1 MRQHHWKYIEM
12 NNTIS
17 TPCTSHTQ
25 KVLHVE
31 SGAELLKLIKSD
43 AQLAQADVIR
53 LVEKAN
59 GFYAAIPFLDLLDAS
74 MLIKQGKQGKQ
85 CHLMF
90 TGRAKLS
97 YTFEAAQLKNLNQ
110 VLEFLSYS
118 LQDIT
123 IKAMNNQ
130 TAEAYANI
138 IVLGELTV
146 AGEHQ
151 NFPLTSSA
159 LRRKVITEQ
168 LDFLPFAMFN
178 VAQRNPLDG
187 SYQNLIKWNSGMSF
201 EQQAASPLGTL
212 DLIMLEYSETT
223 LQAVLRQRHW
233 EGFVFYDSSSSFIP
247 SKRTSRV
254 VALKFPVFIPAQVTS
269 FAYNYTT
276 RGRIITQVTCCTAE
290 TALPDGTT
298 LPSKRVILGSGI
310 DDLMRS
316 KLEAGFRVD
325 LLIKCEHVNR
335 DGNLIKPVIAS
346 KTYIDEAKASGQ

>member
-1 MRQHHWKYIEM
+1 M

-17 TPCTSHTQ
+17 TPCTTHTQ

-31 SGAELLKLIKSD
+31 SGDELLKLIKSD
-43 AQLAQADVIR
+43 SQLAQADVIR

-59 GFYAAIPFLDLLDAS
+59 GFYAAIPLADLLDAATS
-74 MLIKQGKQGKQ
+74 IKLQQSPKK
-85 CHLMF
+85 LTF

-97 YTFEAAQLKNLNQ
+97 YIFEAAQLKNLNQ

-123 IKAMNNQ
+123 NSY
-130 TAEAYANI
+130 EGI

-178 VAQRNPLDG
+178 AARRNPLDG

-223 LQAVLRQRHW
+223 LRAVLRQRNW

-254 VALKFPVFIPAQVTS
+254 AALKFPVFIPAQVTS

-290 TALPDGTT
+290 TVLPDGTT

-316 KLEAGFRVD
+316 KLEAGFRVE

-346 KTYIDEAKASGQ
+346 KTYLAEAKASGYE

>member
-1 MRQHHWKYIEM
+1 M
-12 NNTIS
+12 
-17 TPCTSHTQ
+17 
-25 KVLHVE
+25 
-31 SGAELLKLIKSD
+31 LL
-43 AQLAQADVIR
+43 
-53 LVEKAN
+53 
-59 GFYAAIPFLDLLDAS
+59 
-74 MLIKQGKQGKQ
+74 KQGKQ
-85 CHLMF
+85 CRLNF
-90 TGRAKLS
+90 AGRAKLS

-123 IKAMNNQ
+123 IKAMDSTGTSNSNNSY
-130 TAEAYANI
+130 EGI

-159 LRRKVITEQ
+159 LRRKVITAQ

-178 VAQRNPLDG
+178 AARRNPLDG

-223 LQAVLRQRHW
+223 LRAVLCQRHW

-254 VALKFPVFIPAQVTS
+254 AALKFPVFIPAQVTS

-290 TALPDGTT
+290 TVLLDGTT

-335 DGNLIKPVIAS
+335 DGNLIKPVITS
-346 KTYIDEAKASGQ
+346 KTYIDETKASGQ

>member
-1 MRQHHWKYIEM
+1 M
-12 NNTIS
+12 NNI
-17 TPCTSHTQ
+17 TPCVTHTQ

-43 AQLAQADVIR
+43 PQLAQADVIR

-59 GFYAAIPFLDLLDAS
+59 GFYAAIPLDDLLDAS
-74 MLIKQGKQGKQ
+74 TSIKLQREAKK
-85 CHLMF
+85 LTF
-90 TGRAKLS
+90 AGRAKLS
-97 YTFEAAQLKNLNQ
+97 YTFEADQLKNLNQ

-123 IKAMNNQ
+123 IKAMNSG
-130 TAEAYANI
+130 AAGAYSDI

-168 LDFLPFAMFN
+168 IDFLPFAMFN
-178 VAQRNPLDG
+178 ATRRNPLDG

-223 LQAVLRQRHW
+223 LRTVLRQRHW

-290 TALPDGTT
+290 TVLPDGTK
-298 LPSKRVILGSGI
+298 LPPKRVILGSGI

-316 KLEAGFRVD
+316 KLEAGFRVE

-346 KTYIDEAKASGQ
+346 KTYLAEAKASDYE

>member
-1 MRQHHWKYIEM
+1 M
-12 NNTIS
+12 NNIIS

-25 KVLHVE
+25 KVIHVE
-31 SGAELLKLIKSD
+31 TGAELLKLIKSD
-43 AQLAQADVIR
+43 SQLAQADVIR

-59 GFYAAIPFLDLLDAS
+59 GFYAAIPFRDLLDAS
-74 MLIKQGKQGKQ
+74 MLIKQGNKCQLK
-85 CHLMF
+85 F

-97 YTFEAAQLKNLNQ
+97 YIFEAAQLKNLNQ

-118 LQDIT
+118 LQDLT
-123 IKAMNNQ
+123 IKAMNFGIPN
-130 TAEAYANI
+130 AYAGL

-168 LDFLPFAMFN
+168 LDFLPFTMFN
-178 VAQRNPLDG
+178 SEKRNPLDG

-223 LQAVLRQRHW
+223 LRSILRQRRW
-233 EGFVFYDSSSSFIP
+233 EGFVFYNSSSSFIP

-254 VALKFPVFIPAQVTS
+254 AALKFPVFIPAQVTS

-290 TALPDGTT
+290 TVLPDGTT

-346 KTYIDEAKASGQ
+346 KTYLAEQSA

>member
-1 MRQHHWKYIEM
+1 M
-12 NNTIS
+12 NNI
-17 TPCTSHTQ
+17 TPCATHTQ

-43 AQLAQADVIR
+43 SQLAQADVIR

-59 GFYAAIPFLDLLDAS
+59 GFYAAIPLADLLEAS
-74 MLIKQGKQGKQ
+74 TAIKLQQTPKKL
-85 CHLMF
+85 CF
-90 TGRAKLS
+90 AGRAKLS
-97 YTFEAAQLKNLNQ
+97 YIFEAAQLKNLNQ

-130 TAEAYANI
+130 TAGAYANI

-159 LRRKVITEQ
+159 LRRKVITAQ

-178 VAQRNPLDG
+178 ATRRNPLDG

-223 LQAVLRQRHW
+223 LRAVLRQRHW
-233 EGFVFYDSSSSFIP
+233 EGFVYYDSSSSFVP

-254 VALKFPVFIPAQVTS
+254 AALKFPVFIPAQVTS

-290 TALPDGTT
+290 TVLSDGTT

-346 KTYIDEAKASGQ
+346 KTYIDETKASGQ

>member
-1 MRQHHWKYIEM
+1 M
-12 NNTIS
+12 NNI
-17 TPCTSHTQ
+17 TPCATHTQ

-43 AQLAQADVIR
+43 SQLAQADVIR

-59 GFYAAIPFLDLLDAS
+59 GFYAAIPLADLLDAS
-74 MLIKQGKQGKQ
+74 TSIKK
-85 CHLMF
+85 LTF
-90 TGRAKLS
+90 AGRAKLS
-97 YTFEAAQLKNLNQ
+97 YTFEADQLKNLNQ

-123 IKAMNNQ
+123 NSY
-130 TAEAYANI
+130 EGI

-178 VAQRNPLDG
+178 AAQRNPLDG

-223 LQAVLRQRHW
+223 LRTVLRQRHW

-290 TALPDGTT
+290 TVLPDGTT

-316 KLEAGFRVD
+316 KLEAGFRVE

-346 KTYIDEAKASGQ
+346 KTYIDETKASGQ

>member
-1 MRQHHWKYIEM
+1 M
-12 NNTIS
+12 NNI

-43 AQLAQADVIR
+43 SQLAQADVIR

-59 GFYAAIPFLDLLDAS
+59 GFYAAIPFRDLLDAS
-74 MLIKQGKQGKQ
+74 MLIKQGKQ

-90 TGRAKLS
+90 AGRAKLS

-123 IKAMNNQ
+123 IKAMNSTGTSNSNNSY
-130 TAEAYANI
+130 EGI

-178 VAQRNPLDG
+178 AAQRNPLDG

-201 EQQAASPLGTL
+201 EQQATSPLGTV

-223 LQAVLRQRHW
+223 LRSVLRQRHW
-233 EGFVFYDSSSSFIP
+233 EGFVLYDSSSSFIP

-290 TALPDGTT
+290 TVLPDGTT

-335 DGNLIKPVIAS
+335 DGNLIKPVISS
-346 KTYIDEAKASGQ
+346 KTYIDEAKASGYE

>member
-1 MRQHHWKYIEM
+1 M
-12 NNTIS
+12 NNI
-17 TPCTSHTQ
+17 TPCATHTQ

-31 SGAELLKLIKSD
+31 SAAELLKLIKSD
-43 AQLAQADVIR
+43 SQLAQADVIR

-59 GFYAAIPFLDLLDAS
+59 GFYAAIPLADLLDAS
-74 MLIKQGKQGKQ
+74 TSIKLQQKPKKL
-85 CHLMF
+85 CF
-90 TGRAKLS
+90 AGRAKLS

-123 IKAMNNQ
+123 IKAMNATGTSNSNNNY
-130 TAEAYANI
+130 EGI

-178 VAQRNPLDG
+178 AARRNPLDG

-223 LQAVLRQRHW
+223 LCVVLRQRHW

-254 VALKFPVFIPAQVTS
+254 AALKFPVFIPAQVTS

-290 TALPDGTT
+290 IVLPDGTT

-316 KLEAGFRVD
+316 KLEAGFRVE

-346 KTYIDEAKASGQ
+346 KTYLVEAKASGQ

>member
-1 MRQHHWKYIEM
+1 M
-12 NNTIS
+12 NNTIQ
-17 TPCTSHTQ
+17 HTQ

-43 AQLAQADVIR
+43 SQLAQADVIR

-59 GFYAAIPFLDLLDAS
+59 GFYAAIPLANLLEAS
-74 MLIKQGKQGKQ
+74 TAIKLQQTPKKL
-85 CHLMF
+85 CF
-90 TGRAKLS
+90 AGRAKLS

-110 VLEFLSYS
+110 VLEFLSHS

-130 TAEAYANI
+130 TAGAYANI

-159 LRRKVITEQ
+159 LRRKVITAQ

-187 SYQNLIKWNSGMSF
+187 SYQNLIKWNAGMSF
-201 EQQAASPLGTL
+201 EQQAASPLGSL

-223 LQAVLRQRHW
+223 LRAVLRQRNW

-254 VALKFPVFIPAQVTS
+254 AALKFPVFIPAQVTS

-290 TALPDGTT
+290 TVLLDGTT

>member
-1 MRQHHWKYIEM
+1 M

-17 TPCTSHTQ
+17 TPCTTHTQ

-43 AQLAQADVIR
+43 SQLAQADVIR

-59 GFYAAIPFLDLLDAS
+59 GFYAAISLADLLDAATS
-74 MLIKQGKQGKQ
+74 IKLQQSPKKL
-85 CHLMF
+85 CF
-90 TGRAKLS
+90 AGRAKLS
-97 YTFEAAQLKNLNQ
+97 YIFEAAQLKNLNQ

-123 IKAMNNQ
+123 IKAMN
-130 TAEAYANI
+130 ANTYEGI

-178 VAQRNPLDG
+178 AARRNSLDG

-223 LQAVLRQRHW
+223 LRAVLRQRNW

-254 VALKFPVFIPAQVTS
+254 AALKFPVFIPAQVTS

-290 TALPDGTT
+290 TVLPDGTT

-335 DGNLIKPVIAS
+335 DGNLIKPVITS
-346 KTYIDEAKASGQ
+346 KTYLAEAKASGYE

>member
-1 MRQHHWKYIEM
+1 M

-17 TPCTSHTQ
+17 TPCTKHTQ
-25 KVLHVE
+25 KVIHVE

-43 AQLAQADVIR
+43 SQLAQSDVIR

-59 GFYAAIPFLDLLDAS
+59 GFYAAIPLADLLEAS
-74 MLIKQGKQGKQ
+74 TAIKLQQTPKKL
-85 CHLMF
+85 CF
-90 TGRAKLS
+90 AGRAKLS
-97 YTFEAAQLKNLNQ
+97 YIFEAAQLKNLNQ

-118 LQDIT
+118 LQDII

-130 TAEAYANI
+130 TAGAYANI

-178 VAQRNPLDG
+178 ATRRNPLDG

-223 LQAVLRQRHW
+223 LRAVLRQRHW

-254 VALKFPVFIPAQVTS
+254 AALKFPVFIPAQVIS
-269 FAYNYTT
+269 FAYNYTV

-290 TALPDGTT
+290 TVLLDGTT

-325 LLIKCEHVNR
+325 LLIKCEHVNQ

-346 KTYIDEAKASGQ
+346 KTYINETKASGYE

>member
-1 MRQHHWKYIEM
+1 M
-12 NNTIS
+12 NNTI
-17 TPCTSHTQ
+17 PCTKHTQ
-25 KVLHVE
+25 KVIHVE
-31 SGAELLKLIKSD
+31 TGAELLKLIKSD
-43 AQLAQADVIR
+43 SQLAQADVIR

-59 GFYAAIPFLDLLDAS
+59 GFYAAIAFRDLLDAS
-74 MLIKQGKQGKQ
+74 MLIKQGKQ
-85 CHLMF
+85 CHLIF

-97 YTFEAAQLKNLNQ
+97 YIFEAAQLKNLNQ

-118 LQDIT
+118 LQDLT
-123 IKAMNNQ
+123 IN
-130 TAEAYANI
+130 AYADL

-168 LDFLPFAMFN
+168 LDFLPFTLFN
-178 VAQRNPLDG
+178 SAKRNSLDG

-212 DLIMLEYSETT
+212 DLIMSEYNETT
-223 LQAVLRQRHW
+223 LRTVLHQRRW
-233 EGFVFYDSSSSFIP
+233 EGFVFYNSSSSFIP

-254 VALKFPVFIPAQVTS
+254 AALKFPVFIPAQVTS

-290 TALPDGTT
+290 TVLPDGTT

-346 KTYIDEAKASGQ
+346 KTYIATQATKASGTNSDASA

>member
-1 MRQHHWKYIEM
+1 M
-12 NNTIS
+12 NNI
-17 TPCTSHTQ
+17 TPCATHTQ

-43 AQLAQADVIR
+43 SQLAQADVIR

-59 GFYAAIPFLDLLDAS
+59 GFYAAIPLANLLDTS
-74 MLIKQGKQGKQ
+74 MLLKQGKQ
-85 CHLMF
+85 CQLNF

-97 YTFEAAQLKNLNQ
+97 HTFEAAQLKNLNQ

-123 IKAMNNQ
+123 IKAMN
-130 TAEAYANI
+130 ANSYEGI

-178 VAQRNPLDG
+178 AARRNPLDG

-223 LQAVLRQRHW
+223 LRTVLRQRHW

-254 VALKFPVFIPAQVTS
+254 AALKFPVFIPAQVTS

-290 TALPDGTT
+290 TVLPDGTT

-316 KLEAGFRVD
+316 KLEAGFRVG

-346 KTYIDEAKASGQ
+346 KTYLAEAKASGYE

>member
-1 MRQHHWKYIEM
+1 M

-17 TPCTSHTQ
+17 TPCATHTQ

-43 AQLAQADVIR
+43 PQLAQADVIR

-59 GFYAAIPFLDLLDAS
+59 GFYAAIPLDDLLDAS
-74 MLIKQGKQGKQ
+74 TSIKLQREAKK
-85 CHLMF
+85 LTF
-90 TGRAKLS
+90 AGRAKLS
-97 YTFEAAQLKNLNQ
+97 YTFEADQLKNLNQ

-123 IKAMNNQ
+123 IKAMNSD
-130 TAEAYANI
+130 I

-178 VAQRNPLDG
+178 TAQRNPLDG

-201 EQQAASPLGTL
+201 EQQATSPLGTL

-223 LQAVLRQRHW
+223 LRTVLRQRHW

-254 VALKFPVFIPAQVTS
+254 AALKFPVFIPAQVTS

-290 TALPDGTT
+290 TVLPDGTK
-298 LPSKRVILGSGI
+298 LPPKRVILGSGI

-316 KLEAGFRVD
+316 KLEAGFRVE

-346 KTYIDEAKASGQ
+346 KTYSAEANESRPATK

>member
-1 MRQHHWKYIEM
+1 M

-17 TPCTSHTQ
+17 TPCATHTQ

-43 AQLAQADVIR
+43 SQLAQADVIR

-59 GFYAAIPFLDLLDAS
+59 GFYAAIPLADLLDAS
-74 MLIKQGKQGKQ
+74 TSIKLQQSPKQ
-85 CHLMF
+85 LTF
-90 TGRAKLS
+90 AGRAKLS
-97 YTFEAAQLKNLNQ
+97 YIFEAAQLKNLNQ

-123 IKAMNNQ
+123 IKAMNTN
-130 TAEAYANI
+130 

-178 VAQRNPLDG
+178 AAQRNPLDG

-223 LQAVLRQRHW
+223 LRTVLRQRRW

-290 TALPDGTT
+290 TVLPDGTK
-298 LPSKRVILGSGI
+298 LPPKRVILGSGI

-316 KLEAGFRVD
+316 KLEAGFRVE

-346 KTYIDEAKASGQ
+346 KLAHSK

>member
-1 MRQHHWKYIEM
+1 M

-17 TPCTSHTQ
+17 TPCATHTQ

-43 AQLAQADVIR
+43 PQLAQADVIR

-59 GFYAAIPFLDLLDAS
+59 GFYAAIPLADLLDAS
-74 MLIKQGKQGKQ
+74 ASIKLQREAKK
-85 CHLMF
+85 LTF
-90 TGRAKLS
+90 AGRAKLS
-97 YTFEAAQLKNLNQ
+97 YTFEADQLKNLNQ

-123 IKAMNNQ
+123 IKAMNSG
-130 TAEAYANI
+130 AAGAYSDI
-138 IVLGELTV
+138 IILGELTV

-168 LDFLPFAMFN
+168 LDFLPFTMFN
-178 VAQRNPLDG
+178 VARRNPLDG

-223 LQAVLRQRHW
+223 LRAVLRQRRW

-254 VALKFPVFIPAQVTS
+254 AALKFPVFIPAQVTS

-290 TALPDGTT
+290 TVLPDGTK
-298 LPSKRVILGSGI
+298 LPPKRVILGSGI

-316 KLEAGFRVD
+316 KLEAGFRVE

-346 KTYIDEAKASGQ
+346 KTYLAEAKASGQ

>member
-1 MRQHHWKYIEM
+1 M

-17 TPCTSHTQ
+17 TPCTKHTQ

-31 SGAELLKLIKSD
+31 SGAELLNLIKSD
-43 AQLAQADVIR
+43 PQLAQADVIL

-59 GFYAAIPFLDLLDAS
+59 GFYAAIPLTDLLDAS
-74 MLIKQGKQGKQ
+74 MLIKQGKKCQIK
-85 CHLMF
+85 F

-97 YTFEAAQLKNLNQ
+97 YIFEAAQLKNLNQ
-110 VLEFLSYS
+110 VLEFLNYS

-123 IKAMNNQ
+123 IKAMNSTGTSNSNNSY
-130 TAEAYANI
+130 EGI

-159 LRRKVITEQ
+159 LRRKVITKQ

-178 VAQRNPLDG
+178 TARRNPLDG

-201 EQQAASPLGTL
+201 EQQAASPLGTV

-223 LQAVLRQRHW
+223 LRTVLRQRHW

-290 TALPDGTT
+290 TVLPDGTT

-316 KLEAGFRVD
+316 KLEAGFRVE

-346 KTYIDEAKASGQ
+346 KTYLDEAKASGQ

>member
-1 MRQHHWKYIEM
+1 M
-12 NNTIS
+12 NNI
-17 TPCTSHTQ
+17 TPCATHTQ

-43 AQLAQADVIR
+43 SQLAQADVIR

-59 GFYAAIPFLDLLDAS
+59 GFYAAIPLADLLES
-74 MLIKQGKQGKQ
+74 PKQ
-85 CHLMF
+85 LTF
-90 TGRAKLS
+90 AGRAKLS
-97 YTFEAAQLKNLNQ
+97 YIFEAAQLKNLNQ

-123 IKAMNNQ
+123 NSY
-130 TAEAYANI
+130 EGI

-178 VAQRNPLDG
+178 AAQRNPLDG

-223 LQAVLRQRHW
+223 LRTVLRQRRW

-290 TALPDGTT
+290 TVLPDGTK
-298 LPSKRVILGSGI
+298 LPPKRVILGSGI

-316 KLEAGFRVD
+316 KLEAGFRVE

-346 KTYIDEAKASGQ
+346 KTYLAEAKASDPVTIHSIHKLKGQLR

>member
-1 MRQHHWKYIEM
+1 M
-12 NNTIS
+12 NNT
-17 TPCTSHTQ
+17 THTQ

-31 SGAELLKLIKSD
+31 SGGELLKLIKSD
-43 AQLAQADVIR
+43 SQLAQADVIR

-59 GFYAAIPFLDLLDAS
+59 GFYAAIPLADLLDAATS
-74 MLIKQGKQGKQ
+74 IKLQQSPKK
-85 CHLMF
+85 LTF

-97 YTFEAAQLKNLNQ
+97 YIFEAAQLKNLNQ

-123 IKAMNNQ
+123 NSY
-130 TAEAYANI
+130 EGI

-178 VAQRNPLDG
+178 AARRNPLDG

-223 LQAVLRQRHW
+223 LRAVLRQRNW

-254 VALKFPVFIPAQVTS
+254 AALKFPVFIPAQVTS

-316 KLEAGFRVD
+316 KLEAGFRVE

-346 KTYIDEAKASGQ
+346 KTYLAEAKASGYE

>member
-1 MRQHHWKYIEM
+1 M

-31 SGAELLKLIKSD
+31 SAAELLKLIKSD
-43 AQLAQADVIR
+43 SQLAQADVIR

-59 GFYAAIPFLDLLDAS
+59 GFYAAIPLANLLEAS
-74 MLIKQGKQGKQ
+74 TAIKLQQTPKKL
-85 CHLMF
+85 CF
-90 TGRAKLS
+90 AGRAKLS
-97 YTFEAAQLKNLNQ
+97 YTFEATQLKNLNQ

-123 IKAMNNQ
+123 IKAMNTNSY
-130 TAEAYANI
+130 EGI

-187 SYQNLIKWNSGMSF
+187 SYQNLIKF
-201 EQQAASPLGTL
+201 
-212 DLIMLEYSETT
+212 
-223 LQAVLRQRHW
+223 
-233 EGFVFYDSSSSFIP
+233 
-247 SKRTSRV
+247 
-254 VALKFPVFIPAQVTS
+254 
-269 FAYNYTT
+269 
-276 RGRIITQVTCCTAE
+276 
-290 TALPDGTT
+290 
-298 LPSKRVILGSGI
+298 
-310 DDLMRS
+310 
-316 KLEAGFRVD
+316 
-325 LLIKCEHVNR
+325 
-335 DGNLIKPVIAS
+335 
-346 KTYIDEAKASGQ
+346 

>member
-1 MRQHHWKYIEM
+1 M
-12 NNTIS
+12 NNT
-17 TPCTSHTQ
+17 THTQ

-43 AQLAQADVIR
+43 SQLAQADVIR

-59 GFYAAIPFLDLLDAS
+59 GFYAAIPLADLLDAS
-74 MLIKQGKQGKQ
+74 TSIKKL
-85 CHLMF
+85 CF

-97 YTFEAAQLKNLNQ
+97 YIFEAAQLKNLNQ

-118 LQDIT
+118 LQDSY
-123 IKAMNNQ
+123 
-130 TAEAYANI
+130 EGI

-178 VAQRNPLDG
+178 AARRNPLDG
-187 SYQNLIKWNSGMSF
+187 SFQNLIKWNSGMSF

-223 LQAVLRQRHW
+223 LRAVLRQRNW

-254 VALKFPVFIPAQVTS
+254 AALKFPVFIPAQVTS

-290 TALPDGTT
+290 TVLPDGTT

-316 KLEAGFRVD
+316 KLEAGFRVE
-325 LLIKCEHVNR
+325 LLIKCEQVNR

-346 KTYIDEAKASGQ
+346 KTYLAEAKASGYE

>member
-1 MRQHHWKYIEM
+1 M
-12 NNTIS
+12 NNI
-17 TPCTSHTQ
+17 TPCATHTQ

-43 AQLAQADVIR
+43 SQLAQADVIR

-59 GFYAAIPFLDLLDAS
+59 GFYAAIPLADLLDAP
-74 MLIKQGKQGKQ
+74 KQ
-85 CHLMF
+85 LTF
-90 TGRAKLS
+90 AGRAKLS
-97 YTFEAAQLKNLNQ
+97 YIFEAAQLKNLNQ

-123 IKAMNNQ
+123 NSY
-130 TAEAYANI
+130 EDI

-178 VAQRNPLDG
+178 AARRNPLDG

-223 LQAVLRQRHW
+223 LRAVLRQRHW

-269 FAYNYTT
+269 FSYNYTT

-290 TALPDGTT
+290 TVLPDGTK
-298 LPSKRVILGSGI
+298 LPPKRVILGSGI

-316 KLEAGFRVD
+316 KLEAGFRVE

-346 KTYIDEAKASGQ
+346 KTYIDASA

>member
-1 MRQHHWKYIEM
+1 M
-12 NNTIS
+12 NNI
-17 TPCTSHTQ
+17 TPCATHTQ

-31 SGAELLKLIKSD
+31 SAAELLKLIKSD
-43 AQLAQADVIR
+43 SQLAQADVIR

-59 GFYAAIPFLDLLDAS
+59 GFYAAIPLADLLDS
-74 MLIKQGKQGKQ
+74 STSIKKL
-85 CHLMF
+85 CF
-90 TGRAKLS
+90 AGRAKLS

-123 IKAMNNQ
+123 IKAMNATGTSNSNNNY
-130 TAEAYANI
+130 EGI

-178 VAQRNPLDG
+178 AAQRNPLDG
-187 SYQNLIKWNSGMSF
+187 SNKNLIKWNSGMSF

-223 LQAVLRQRHW
+223 LRAVLRQRHW

-254 VALKFPVFIPAQVTS
+254 AALKFPVFIPAQVTS

-290 TALPDGTT
+290 TVLPDGTT

-316 KLEAGFRVD
+316 KLEAGFRVE

-346 KTYIDEAKASGQ
+346 KTYLVESKASGHSK

>member
-1 MRQHHWKYIEM
+1 M

-17 TPCTSHTQ
+17 TPCATHTQ

-43 AQLAQADVIR
+43 PQLAQADVIR

-59 GFYAAIPFLDLLDAS
+59 GFYAAIPLADLLDAEAKK
-74 MLIKQGKQGKQ
+74 LT
-85 CHLMF
+85 F
-90 TGRAKLS
+90 AGRAKLS
-97 YTFEAAQLKNLNQ
+97 YTFEADQLKNLNQ

-123 IKAMNNQ
+123 IKAMNSG
-130 TAEAYANI
+130 ADI

-168 LDFLPFAMFN
+168 LDFLPFTMFN
-178 VAQRNPLDG
+178 VARRNPLDG

-223 LQAVLRQRHW
+223 LRAVLRQRRW

-254 VALKFPVFIPAQVTS
+254 AALKFPVFIPAQVTS

-290 TALPDGTT
+290 TVLPDGTK
-298 LPSKRVILGSGI
+298 LPPKRVILGSGI

-316 KLEAGFRVD
+316 KLEAGFRVE

-346 KTYIDEAKASGQ
+346 KWATNNDASA

>member
-1 MRQHHWKYIEM
+1 M
-12 NNTIS
+12 NNI
-17 TPCTSHTQ
+17 TPCATHTQ

-43 AQLAQADVIR
+43 PQLAQADVIR

-59 GFYAAIPFLDLLDAS
+59 GFYAAIPLDDLLDAS
-74 MLIKQGKQGKQ
+74 TSIKLQREAKK
-85 CHLMF
+85 LTF
-90 TGRAKLS
+90 AGRAKLS

-110 VLEFLSYS
+110 VLEFLSYP

-123 IKAMNNQ
+123 IKAMNSG
-130 TAEAYANI
+130 AAGAYSDI

-178 VAQRNPLDG
+178 ETRRNPLDG

-223 LQAVLRQRHW
+223 LRAVLRQRHW

-254 VALKFPVFIPAQVTS
+254 AALKFPVFIPAQVTS
-269 FAYNYTT
+269 FAYNYTA

-290 TALPDGTT
+290 TVLLDGTT

-325 LLIKCEHVNR
+325 LLIKCEHVNQ

-346 KTYIDEAKASGQ
+346 KTYIDETKASGYE

>member
-1 MRQHHWKYIEM
+1 M
-12 NNTIS
+12 NNI
-17 TPCTSHTQ
+17 TPCATHTQ

-43 AQLAQADVIR
+43 PQLAQADVIR

-59 GFYAAIPFLDLLDAS
+59 GFYAAIPLADLLDAS
-74 MLIKQGKQGKQ
+74 ASIKLQREAKK
-85 CHLMF
+85 LTF
-90 TGRAKLS
+90 AGRAKLS
-97 YTFEAAQLKNLNQ
+97 YTFEADQLKNLNQ
-110 VLEFLSYS
+110 VLKFLSYS

-123 IKAMNNQ
+123 IKAMNSG
-130 TAEAYANI
+130 AAGAYSDI

-151 NFPLTSSA
+151 NFPLTSST

-178 VAQRNPLDG
+178 AAQRNPLDG

-223 LQAVLRQRHW
+223 LRTVLRQRHW

-254 VALKFPVFIPAQVTS
+254 VALKFPVFISAQVTS

-290 TALPDGTT
+290 TVLPDGTK
-298 LPSKRVILGSGI
+298 LPPKRVILGSGI

-316 KLEAGFRVD
+316 KLEAGFRVE

-346 KTYIDEAKASGQ
+346 KTYLAEAKASDYE

>member
-1 MRQHHWKYIEM
+1 M

-17 TPCTSHTQ
+17 TPCATHTQ

-43 AQLAQADVIR
+43 PQLAQADVIR

-59 GFYAAIPFLDLLDAS
+59 GFYAAIPLADLLDAS
-74 MLIKQGKQGKQ
+74 ASIKLQREAKK
-85 CHLMF
+85 LTF
-90 TGRAKLS
+90 AGRAKLS
-97 YTFEAAQLKNLNQ
+97 YTFEADQLKNLNQ

-123 IKAMNNQ
+123 IKAMNSG
-130 TAEAYANI
+130 AAGAYSDI

-178 VAQRNPLDG
+178 AAQRNPLDG

-223 LQAVLRQRHW
+223 LRAVLRQRRW
-233 EGFVFYDSSSSFIP
+233 EGFVFYDSSSSFIS

-290 TALPDGTT
+290 TVLPDGTK
-298 LPSKRVILGSGI
+298 LPPKRVILGSGI

-316 KLEAGFRVD
+316 KLEAGFRVE

-346 KTYIDEAKASGQ
+346 KTYLAEAKASGQ

>member
-1 MRQHHWKYIEM
+1 M
-12 NNTIS
+12 NNI
-17 TPCTSHTQ
+17 TPYATHTQ

-43 AQLAQADVIR
+43 SQLAQADVIR

-59 GFYAAIPFLDLLDAS
+59 GFYAAIPLADLLDAS
-74 MLIKQGKQGKQ
+74 TSIKK
-85 CHLMF
+85 LTF
-90 TGRAKLS
+90 AGRAKLS
-97 YTFEAAQLKNLNQ
+97 YIFEADQLKNLNQ

-123 IKAMNNQ
+123 NSY
-130 TAEAYANI
+130 EGI

-178 VAQRNPLDG
+178 AAQRNPLDG

-223 LQAVLRQRHW
+223 LRTVLRQRHW

-290 TALPDGTT
+290 TALPDGTK
-298 LPSKRVILGSGI
+298 LPPKRVILGSGI

-346 KTYIDEAKASGQ
+346 KTYLAEAKASDYE

>member
-1 MRQHHWKYIEM
+1 M
-12 NNTIS
+12 NNAT
-17 TPCTSHTQ
+17 HTQ

-43 AQLAQADVIR
+43 PQLAQADVIR

-59 GFYAAIPFLDLLDAS
+59 GFYAAIPLADLQQSPKKLCFA
-74 MLIKQGKQGKQ
+74 
-85 CHLMF
+85 
-90 TGRAKLS
+90 GRAKLS

-118 LQDIT
+118 LQG
-123 IKAMNNQ
+123 ASSY
-130 TAEAYANI
+130 EGI

-159 LRRKVITEQ
+159 LRRKVITAQ

-178 VAQRNPLDG
+178 AARCNPLDG
-187 SYQNLIKWNSGMSF
+187 SFQNLIKWNSGMSF

-223 LQAVLRQRHW
+223 LRAVLRQRHW
-233 EGFVFYDSSSSFIP
+233 EGFVFYDSSSSFLP

-254 VALKFPVFIPAQVTS
+254 AALKFPVFIPAQVTS
-269 FAYNYTT
+269 FSYNYTT

-290 TALPDGTT
+290 TVLPDGTT

-316 KLEAGFRVD
+316 KLEAGFRVE

-346 KTYIDEAKASGQ
+346 KTYLVEASA

>member
-1 MRQHHWKYIEM
+1 M

-43 AQLAQADVIR
+43 SQLAQADVIR

-59 GFYAAIPFLDLLDAS
+59 GFYAAIPLANLLDTS
-74 MLIKQGKQGKQ
+74 MLLKQGKQ
-85 CHLMF
+85 CQLNF
-90 TGRAKLS
+90 AGRAKLS

-123 IKAMNNQ
+123 IKAMNTTVTSNSNNSY
-130 TAEAYANI
+130 EGI

-159 LRRKVITEQ
+159 LRRKVITAQ

-187 SYQNLIKWNSGMSF
+187 SYQNLIKWNAGMSF

-223 LQAVLRQRHW
+223 LRAVLRQRHW

-254 VALKFPVFIPAQVTS
+254 AALKFPVFIPAQVTS
-269 FAYNYTT
+269 FTYNYTM

-290 TALPDGTT
+290 TVLLDGTT

-346 KTYIDEAKASGQ
+346 KTYIDETKANGYE

>member
-1 MRQHHWKYIEM
+1 M

-43 AQLAQADVIR
+43 SQLAQADVIR

-59 GFYAAIPFLDLLDAS
+59 GFYAAIPLANLLDTS
-74 MLIKQGKQGKQ
+74 MLLKQGKQ
-85 CHLMF
+85 CQLNF
-90 TGRAKLS
+90 AGRAKLS

-123 IKAMNNQ
+123 IKAMDSTGTSNSNNSY
-130 TAEAYANI
+130 EGI

-159 LRRKVITEQ
+159 LRRKVITAQ

-178 VAQRNPLDG
+178 AARRNPLDG
-187 SYQNLIKWNSGMSF
+187 SYQNLIKWNAGMSF

-223 LQAVLRQRHW
+223 LRAVLRQRHW

-254 VALKFPVFIPAQVTS
+254 AALKFPVFIPAQVTS

-290 TALPDGTT
+290 TVLLDGTT

-316 KLEAGFRVD
+316 KLEAGFRVE

-346 KTYIDEAKASGQ
+346 KTYIDETKANGYE

>member
-1 MRQHHWKYIEM
+1 M
-12 NNTIS
+12 NNI
-17 TPCTSHTQ
+17 TPCATHTQ

-43 AQLAQADVIR
+43 SQLAQADVIR

-59 GFYAAIPFLDLLDAS
+59 GFYAAIPLDDLLDAS
-74 MLIKQGKQGKQ
+74 TSIKK
-85 CHLMF
+85 LTF
-90 TGRAKLS
+90 AGRAKLS
-97 YTFEAAQLKNLNQ
+97 YTFEADQLKNLNQ

-118 LQDIT
+118 LQDIAT
-123 IKAMNNQ
+123 GTSNSNNSY
-130 TAEAYANI
+130 EGI

-178 VAQRNPLDG
+178 AARRNPLDG

-223 LQAVLRQRHW
+223 LRAVLRQRHW

-254 VALKFPVFIPAQVTS
+254 AALKFPVFIPAQVNS

-290 TALPDGTT
+290 TVLPDGTT

-316 KLEAGFRVD
+316 KLEAGFRVE

-346 KTYIDEAKASGQ
+346 KTYIASNFNNTTQTWL

>member
-1 MRQHHWKYIEM
+1 M
-12 NNTIS
+12 NNI
-17 TPCTSHTQ
+17 TPCATHTQ

-43 AQLAQADVIR
+43 SQLAQADVIR

-59 GFYAAIPFLDLLDAS
+59 GFYAAIPLADLLDAS
-74 MLIKQGKQGKQ
+74 TSIKLQQSPKKL
-85 CHLMF
+85 CF
-90 TGRAKLS
+90 AGRAKLS
-97 YTFEAAQLKNLNQ
+97 YIFEAAQLKNLNQ

-123 IKAMNNQ
+123 NSY
-130 TAEAYANI
+130 EGI

-168 LDFLPFAMFN
+168 LDFLPFTMFN
-178 VAQRNPLDG
+178 AAQRNPLDG

-212 DLIMLEYSETT
+212 DLIMLGYSETT
-223 LQAVLRQRHW
+223 LRTVLRQRRW

-290 TALPDGTT
+290 TVLPDGTK
-298 LPSKRVILGSGI
+298 LPPKRVILGSGI

-316 KLEAGFRVD
+316 KLEAGFRVE

-346 KTYIDEAKASGQ
+346 KQVITNNDARTQHQ

>member
-1 MRQHHWKYIEM
+1 M
-12 NNTIS
+12 NNI
-17 TPCTSHTQ
+17 TPCATHTQ

-43 AQLAQADVIR
+43 SQLAQADVIR

-59 GFYAAIPFLDLLDAS
+59 GFYAAIPLLDLLDAS
-74 MLIKQGKQGKQ
+74 TSIKLQQGSKQ
-85 CHLMF
+85 LTF

-123 IKAMNNQ
+123 IKAMGGLSD
-130 TAEAYANI
+130 I
-138 IVLGELTV
+138 IVLGELAV

-159 LRRKVITEQ
+159 LRRKVITAQ

-178 VAQRNPLDG
+178 AARRNPLDG
-187 SYQNLIKWNSGMSF
+187 SYQNLIKWNLGMSF

-223 LQAVLRQRHW
+223 LRAVLRQRHW
-233 EGFVFYDSSSSFIP
+233 EGFVYYDSSSSFIP

-254 VALKFPVFIPAQVTS
+254 AALKFPVFIPAQVTS

-290 TALPDGTT
+290 TVLPDGTT

-316 KLEAGFRVD
+316 KLEAGFQVE

-346 KTYIDEAKASGQ
+346 KTYIDETKASNFNSTTPLTIHSIHKRD

>member
-1 MRQHHWKYIEM
+1 M
-12 NNTIS
+12 NNI
-17 TPCTSHTQ
+17 TPCATHTQ

-43 AQLAQADVIR
+43 PQLAQADVIR

-59 GFYAAIPFLDLLDAS
+59 GFYAAIPLADLLEAS
-74 MLIKQGKQGKQ
+74 TAIKKLK
-85 CHLMF
+85 F

-123 IKAMNNQ
+123 NSY
-130 TAEAYANI
+130 EGI

-159 LRRKVITEQ
+159 LRRKVITGQ
-168 LDFLPFAMFN
+168 LDFLPFTMFN
-178 VAQRNPLDG
+178 VARRNPLDG

-223 LQAVLRQRHW
+223 LRAVLCQRRW

-290 TALPDGTT
+290 TVLPDGTK

-316 KLEAGFRVD
+316 KLEAGFRVE

-346 KTYIDEAKASGQ
+346 KTYLAEAKTSDYE

>member
-1 MRQHHWKYIEM
+1 M

-17 TPCTSHTQ
+17 TPRATHTQ

-43 AQLAQADVIR
+43 SQLAQADVIR

-59 GFYAAIPFLDLLDAS
+59 GFYAAIPFRDLLDAS
-74 MLIKQGKQGKQ
+74 MLIKQGKQ

-118 LQDIT
+118 LQDHSNS
-123 IKAMNNQ
+123 A
-130 TAEAYANI
+130 AGDL

-178 VAQRNPLDG
+178 AAQRNPLDG

-201 EQQAASPLGTL
+201 EQQAATPLGTL

-223 LQAVLRQRHW
+223 LRAVLRQRRW
-233 EGFVFYDSSSSFIP
+233 EGFVFYNSSSSFIP

-346 KTYIDEAKASGQ
+346 KTYIDEAKASNATQRN

>member
-1 MRQHHWKYIEM
+1 M
-12 NNTIS
+12 NNI
-17 TPCTSHTQ
+17 TPCATHTQ

-31 SGAELLKLIKSD
+31 SAAELLKLIKSD
-43 AQLAQADVIR
+43 SQLAQADVIR

-59 GFYAAIPFLDLLDAS
+59 GFYAAIPLADLLDAS
-74 MLIKQGKQGKQ
+74 ASIKLQQKPKKL
-85 CHLMF
+85 CF
-90 TGRAKLS
+90 AGRAKLS

-118 LQDIT
+118 LHAT
-123 IKAMNNQ
+123 GTSNSNNNY
-130 TAEAYANI
+130 EGI

-178 VAQRNPLDG
+178 AARRNPLDG

-201 EQQAASPLGTL
+201 EQQAASPLGIL
-212 DLIMLEYSETT
+212 DLIMLEYSETA
-223 LQAVLRQRHW
+223 LRAVLRQRHW

-254 VALKFPVFIPAQVTS
+254 AALKFPVFIPAQVTS

-290 TALPDGTT
+290 TVLPDGTT

-316 KLEAGFRVD
+316 KLEAGFRVE

-335 DGNLIKPVIAS
+335 DGNLIKPVIAG
-346 KTYIDEAKASGQ
+346 KTYLVEAKASGQ

>member
-1 MRQHHWKYIEM
+1 M
-12 NNTIS
+12 NNI
-17 TPCTSHTQ
+17 TPCATHTQ

-43 AQLAQADVIR
+43 PQLAQADVIR

-59 GFYAAIPFLDLLDAS
+59 GFYAAIPLDDLLDAS
-74 MLIKQGKQGKQ
+74 TSIKLQREAKK
-85 CHLMF
+85 LTF
-90 TGRAKLS
+90 AGRAKLS
-97 YTFEAAQLKNLNQ
+97 YTFEADQLKNLNQ

-123 IKAMNNQ
+123 IKAMNSGA
-130 TAEAYANI
+130 AEAYSDI

-178 VAQRNPLDG
+178 AAQRNPLDG
-187 SYQNLIKWNSGMSF
+187 SYQNLIKWNSRMSF

-223 LQAVLRQRHW
+223 LRTVLRQRHW

-290 TALPDGTT
+290 TVLLDGTT

-316 KLEAGFRVD
+316 KLEAGFRVE

-346 KTYIDEAKASGQ
+346 KTYLAETKASGYE

>member
-1 MRQHHWKYIEM
+1 M
-12 NNTIS
+12 NNI
-17 TPCTSHTQ
+17 TPCATHTQ

-43 AQLAQADVIR
+43 SQLAQADVIR

-59 GFYAAIPFLDLLDAS
+59 GFYAAIPLADLLEAS
-74 MLIKQGKQGKQ
+74 TAIKLQQTPKKL
-85 CHLMF
+85 CF
-90 TGRAKLS
+90 AGRAKLS
-97 YTFEAAQLKNLNQ
+97 YIFEAAQLKNLNQ

-130 TAEAYANI
+130 TAGAYANI

-159 LRRKVITEQ
+159 LRRKVITAQ

-178 VAQRNPLDG
+178 ATRRNPLDG

-223 LQAVLRQRHW
+223 LRAVLRQRHW

-254 VALKFPVFIPAQVTS
+254 AALKFPVFIPAQVTS

-290 TALPDGTT
+290 TVLSDGTT

-346 KTYIDEAKASGQ
+346 KTYIDETKASGQ

>member
-1 MRQHHWKYIEM
+1 M

-17 TPCTSHTQ
+17 TPCTQ

-43 AQLAQADVIR
+43 SQLAQADVIR

-59 GFYAAIPFLDLLDAS
+59 GFYAAIPLADLLDAS
-74 MLIKQGKQGKQ
+74 TSIKKL
-85 CHLMF
+85 CF
-90 TGRAKLS
+90 AGRAKLS

-123 IKAMNNQ
+123 IKAMN
-130 TAEAYANI
+130 A

-178 VAQRNPLDG
+178 AAQRNPLDG
-187 SYQNLIKWNSGMSF
+187 SFQNLIKWNSGMSF

-223 LQAVLRQRHW
+223 LRAVLRQRHW

-254 VALKFPVFIPAQVTS
+254 AALKFPVFIPAQVTS

-290 TALPDGTT
+290 TVLPDGTT

-316 KLEAGFRVD
+316 KLEAGFRVE

-346 KTYIDEAKASGQ
+346 KTYFNNTTPVTTPLKGQLR